1 MSGGGTKLAEL
12 TLASASAAAACS
24 AIDDRNAREGERG
37 FW

>member
-12 TLASASAAAACS
+12 TSAAACS
-24 AIDDRNAREGERG
+24 AIDDGNAREGERG